1 MSFNLFLIQFVF
13 FACVFMLFQAT
24 RMPRGWLF
32 VAVLVLGILS
42 VSYVL
47 VPSEAGWI
55 SAVAWVLLVLVP
67 LMGYARINHLVA
79 QERYSSAYRLAWI
92 LRWLHPADG
101 LLEYPDI
108 LKAQALAQKGDL
120 EMARQIFKRYQSSTT
135 PMGRMATVLLYRLD
149 ANWDDLLRWL
159 TIHVSPRQLFKDAGL
174 AALYARSLGETGD
187 LNGLLQ
193 AVDQFE
199 QRFGRTGS
207 HTSLNLVR
215 LYALAFCGQT
225 AQVQTLLERAL
236 SIYPDRT
243 RQFWMAT
250 AEMAAGHTAIAREHL
265 LALRNHSDAM
275 QRTAIDWRL
284 SHACARPEV
293 TLTDCSRQILAQI
306 EVTMQQEA
314 RYGSRAFLRA
324 KTRPYATY
332 TLIAA
337 NLLVFAL
344 ETIAGGSED
353 LVVLYRLGALVPGN
367 VLAGEWWR
375 ILNALFLH
383 AGILHLTANMVG
395 LYFFGMLVE
404 SALGSRKFLLG
415 YFFSGIGSMLVV
427 TALALHANL
436 LDQITVG
443 ASGAIMGLLGIEAAI
458 LLKGWQ
464 QEKAKVAAERFR
476 LILTVAVLQFISDVL
491 NPQVSLVG
499 HTSGLLL
506 GFAVGWML
514 FKPGEG
520 GSKGQR
526 ESPFSSLP

>member
-1 MSFNLFLIQFVF
+1 
-13 FACVFMLFQAT
+13 
-24 RMPRGWLF
+24 MPKGWLA
-32 VAVLVLGILS
+32 VAVLVLGILAA
-42 VSYVL
+42 SYVL
-47 VPSEAGWI
+47 VPSQAGWI
-55 SAVAWVLLVLVP
+55 SAVVWGLLVLVP

-79 QERYSSAYRLAWI
+79 QERYSLAHKLAWG

-101 LLEYPDI
+101 LIEYPNI
-108 LKAQALAQKGDL
+108 LKAQALAQQGEL
-120 EMARQIFKRYQSSTT
+120 EAARQIFKRYQSTSTQI
-135 PMGRMATVLLYRLD
+135 GRMATALIYRLD
-149 ANWDDLLRWL
+149 SNWDDLLRWL
-159 TIHVSPRQLFKDAGL
+159 TIHVSPRQLFQDAGL
-174 AALYARSLGETGD
+174 ATLYVRSLGETGD

-207 HTSLNLVR
+207 HTSLHLVR

-225 AQVQTLLERAL
+225 AQVQALLERAL
-236 SIYPDRT
+236 SIYPETT
-243 RQFWMAT
+243 RQFWIAT
-250 AEMAAGHTAIAREHL
+250 TEMAAGHTAIAREHL
-265 LALRNHSDAM
+265 LALWDRSDAM
-275 QRTAIDWRL
+275 QRAAIEWRL
-284 SHACARPEV
+284 SHRCAQPEI
-293 TLTDCSRQILAQI
+293 TLTDTSRQILAQI

-314 RYGSRAFLRA
+314 RYGSRTILRA

-332 TLIAA
+332 ILIGA

-344 ETIAGGSED
+344 ETMAGGSED
-353 LVVLYRLGALVPGN
+353 LSVLYHLGALVPGE

-375 ILNALFLH
+375 VLNALFLH
-383 AGILHLTANMVG
+383 AGILHLIANMLG

-404 SALGSRKFLLG
+404 SALGRCKFLLG

-427 TALALHANL
+427 TVLALSANFP
-436 LDQITVG
+436 DQVTVG

-464 QEKAKVAAERFR
+464 QEKAKVARERFR
-476 LILTVAVLQFISDVL
+476 LILTVAGLQFISDVL

-506 GFAVGWML
+506 GFVAGWVL

-520 GSKGQR
+520 GRSNQQ
-526 ESPFSSLP
+526 SSLSSLP

>member
-1 MSFNLFLIQFVF
+1 MSFNIFLIQFVF

-24 RMPRGWLF
+24 RMPRGWLA
-32 VAVLVLGILS
+32 VAVLILGILA

-47 VPSEAGWI
+47 VPDHAGWI
-55 SAVAWVLLVLVP
+55 SAVAWSLWVLVP
-67 LMGYARINHLVA
+67 LIGYARINHLVA
-79 QERYSSAYRLAWI
+79 QERYGLAHKLAWG

-108 LKAQALAQKGDL
+108 LKAQALAQQGEL
-120 EMARQIFKRYQSSTT
+120 EAARQIFKRYQSSPS
-135 PMGRMATVLLYRLD
+135 PMGRMATALMYRLD
-149 ANWDDLLRWL
+149 SNWDDLLRWL

-174 AALYARSLGETGD
+174 ATLYIRSLGETGD
-187 LNGLLQ
+187 LNSLLQ

-207 HTSLNLVR
+207 HISLNLVR

-225 AQVQTLLERAL
+225 AQVQALLERAL
-236 SIYPDRT
+236 SVYPDPT
-243 RQFWMAT
+243 RQFWIAT

-265 LALRNHSDAM
+265 LTLRDRADAM
-275 QRTAIDWRL
+275 QNHAIEWRL
-284 SHACARPEV
+284 SHPCDRAES
-293 TLTDCSRQILAQI
+293 TLTDTSRQILGQI

-314 RYGSRAFLRA
+314 RYGSRAILRA
-324 KTRPYATY
+324 KARPYATY
-332 TLIAA
+332 TLIGA
-337 NLLVFAL
+337 NLLVFTL

-353 LVVLYRLGALVPGN
+353 LWVLYRLGALVPGAI
-367 VLAGEWWR
+367 LAGEWWR

-383 AGILHLTANMVG
+383 AGILHLMANMLG

-427 TALALHANL
+427 TALALYMNSPN
-436 LDQITVG
+436 QVTVG

-464 QEKAKVAAERFR
+464 QEKAKVAGERFR
-476 LILTVAVLQFISDVL
+476 LILTVAGLQFISDVL

-506 GFAVGWML
+506 GFAVGWVL

-520 GSKGQR
+520 GRNGQR
-526 ESPFSSLP
+526 ESSFPSLL